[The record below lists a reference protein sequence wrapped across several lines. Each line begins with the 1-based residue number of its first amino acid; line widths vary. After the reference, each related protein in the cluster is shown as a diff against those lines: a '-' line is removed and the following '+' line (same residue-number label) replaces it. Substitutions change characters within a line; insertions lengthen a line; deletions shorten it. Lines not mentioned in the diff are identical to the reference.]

1 MFHSCCNLIPISRII
16 LDRKVVYNIKPCL
29 YRLTETFDHKR
40 KSWRHRQTSLFF
52 TCVQFLVY
60 SDGCLKLF
68 LYFTA
73 SLLTFTNM
81 NYKLLIAA
89 AALFITACTKQKIT
103 TNPQTTAEAQAKAK
117 EGNGNSSLAAKPA
130 PSVVTYLTGSAADV
144 TTPSIG
150 GLLLMG
156 GSTDVDAA
164 INWFLQRAAGGDVVV
179 IRSSGA
185 DGYNT
190 YMYNMVSVNSVET
203 IIIDSRAKAD
213 LTTVADKIR
222 NAEALF
228 IAGGDQWNYV
238 NFWKNTAVENAI
250 NYLIN
255 TKGVTVGGTSA
266 GLAIL
271 GSAYY
276 SAQTGSVTSDQ
287 ALTNPYHRY
296 VTLGAGDFIAAPF
309 LSNTIT
315 DSHYSQRTR
324 QGRHIAFMARLMK
337 DFGYSTTVKGIGV
350 DEQTAVCIDAAGIG
364 KVYGSNNAYFLRNTG
379 LGAETCVSGTALTW
393 NRSAQAVSAY
403 RISGSSTGN
412 GSFNATN
419 WTFSGGT
426 SSFYYVNNGVLF

>member
-1 MFHSCCNLIPISRII
+1 
-16 LDRKVVYNIKPCL
+16 
-29 YRLTETFDHKR
+29 
-40 KSWRHRQTSLFF
+40 
-52 TCVQFLVY
+52 
-60 SDGCLKLF
+60 
-68 LYFTA
+68 
-73 SLLTFTNM
+73 M
-81 NYKLLIAA
+81 NYKLLF
-89 AALFITACTKQKIT
+89 AALAFLFTACTKQKIT
-103 TNPQTTAEAQAKAK
+103 TNPETAIESQTKSKSGTD
-117 EGNGNSSLAAKPA
+117 NTSLAAKPA
-130 PSVVTYLTGSAADV
+130 PSVVTYLTGNAADV
-144 TTPSIG
+144 TTPAVG

-185 DGYNT
+185 DGYNS
-190 YMYNMVSVNSVET
+190 YMYNMVNVNSVET
-203 IIIDSRAKAD
+203 IIIDSREKAL
-213 LTTVADKIR
+213 LTSVRDKIR

-238 NFWKNTAVENAI
+238 NYWKNTPVEDAI

-276 SAQTGSVTSDQ
+276 SAQSGSVTSAQ
-287 ALTNPYHRY
+287 ALGNPYHRY

-337 DFGYSTTVKGIGV
+337 DFGYTSTVKGIGV
-350 DEQTAVCIDAAGIG
+350 DEQTAVCIDAAGNG
-364 KVYGSNNAYFLRNTG
+364 KVYGINNAYFLRNTG
-379 LGAETCVSGTALTW
+379 LGAETCVSGSPLTW

-403 RISGSSTGN
+403 RIAGSSTGN

-426 SSFYYVNNGVLF
+426 GYYYYVNNGTLF